1 MAAMNIN
8 YTLPRGQKC
17 QSFHIQKF
25 VRYRKYEEE
34 KQQKN
39 YTTSHIQNTRSSK
52 TDANCKVDNYYNIMG
67 GGIFTP

>member
-34 KQQKN
+34 KNNNKITLQVKFKIHVVQKQMQILKL
-39 YTTSHIQNTRSSK
+39 TILWAGGMFTS
-52 TDANCKVDNYYNIMG
+52 
-67 GGIFTP
+67 